1 LSAHRFSTF
10 LRALDLRECAH
21 LLAFYLH
28 TPGASVIIFVS
39 SAFILLHGYIV
50 VAGAGPALQSFR
62 LHNERGIPEYWE
74 FAMLLASSG
83 LLAWR
88 AVQRRLLAYLVPALI
103 CLAMAVD
110 GRFQVHEIAGHA
122 WMPGGGGEFFIMA
135 AAGAAFLRALCLAI
149 VRSSSVQ
156 RTELTCYALLLFVFG
171 LFGVVADALHAL
183 VASYVIRADQ
193 PLGWVE
199 DGGELATLSLV
210 LILSLGVFRR
220 LAAAAA
226 ERGSGGIAQE
236 LRRTPGS
243 RIRATRRAGAPIL
256 RPPARFPRPARCE

>member
-1 LSAHRFSTF
+1 

-171 LFGVVADALHAL
+171 LFGVVGDALHAL

-220 LAAAAA
+220 LAAVDAASA
-226 ERGSGGIAQE
+226 SLVPRKPITQRPSSGAAGGSPKSSA
-236 LRRTPGS
+236 
-243 RIRATRRAGAPIL
+243 AP
-256 RPPARFPRPARCE
+256 RDPA